1 MDKRATKTSTR
12 FGDMYVVKADAVI
25 GRSLIDYG
33 EWTQSE
39 ILVLSQLI
47 RPGMVVVDVGA
58 NVGTHTLAMAGMV
71 GPKGRVVALE
81 PQPFIFRLLSANLV
95 MNGCEN
101 VVTVNAGAGRSAG
114 WLDVPN
120 IGYEASVNYGA
131 LGLEPFA
138 RELDS
143 PRDGA
148 PVPLMRLDDIPAAR
162 GASLLKIDAERMEV
176 SVIEGARELIGRNRP
191 LLYVE
196 NETPGEC
203 SERLIGLLMDLDYVC
218 FWDIAPFFNSGNF
231 KGNTRNVFGKIVCV
245 NMVCLPAERPHSI
258 TNFSQVSDPTD
269 HPMSRT
275 ADAKPRPQETS
286 DVDR

>member
-12 FGDMYVVKADAVI
+12 FGDMYVVKTDAVI
-25 GRSLIDYG
+25 GRSLIEYG

-39 ILVLSQLI
+39 IFVLSQLI

-71 GPKGRVVALE
+71 GPKGWVVALE

-101 VVTVNAGAGRSAG
+101 VVTINAGAGKSAG

-120 IGYEASVNYGA
+120 IGYRASANYGA
-131 LGLEPFA
+131 LGIERFA
-138 RELDS
+138 REPDA
-143 PRDGA
+143 PQGGA

-162 GASLLKIDAERMEV
+162 GASLLKIDAEQMEV
-176 SVIEGARELIGRNRP
+176 PVIEGALELIRRNRP

-196 NETPGEC
+196 NELPGDR
-203 SERLIGLLMDLDYVC
+203 SERLIRLLMDLEYEC
-218 FWDIAPFFNSGNF
+218 FWDIARFFNSNNF
-231 KGNTRNVFGKIVCV
+231 KRNPRNVFRNTVCI

-258 TNFSQVSDPTD
+258 SNFTQVSDPTE
-269 HPMSRT
+269 HPMPRQ
-275 ADAKPRPQETS
+275 ADARPKP
-286 DVDR
+286 